1 LFFTESSF
9 WKFVDEFI
17 QFFFILELGADLM
30 FDTLSHLCELLQSE
44 NRELT
49 CDAASLLAV
58 AAAQGTSSSSAFW
71 NAC

>member
-1 LFFTESSF
+1 
-9 WKFVDEFI
+9 
-17 QFFFILELGADLM
+17 M